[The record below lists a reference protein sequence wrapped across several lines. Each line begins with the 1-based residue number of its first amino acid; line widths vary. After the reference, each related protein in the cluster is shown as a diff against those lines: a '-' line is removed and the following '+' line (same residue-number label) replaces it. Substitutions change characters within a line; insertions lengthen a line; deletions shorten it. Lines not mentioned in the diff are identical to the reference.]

1 MYTGGNVYFN
11 GAAPCDSERKAY
23 VDTEHIVTLKLTEEE
38 GSLVLKTD
46 LYQYL
51 PEQNN
56 PVVSS
61 ALLGE
66 AFEPEQRFEDP
77 DGLPITFWQDYLDVR
92 RGFAPLSGPF
102 SCRDEVFQV
111 WDL

>member
-1 MYTGGNVYFN
+1 M
-11 GAAPCDSERKAY
+11 
-23 VDTEHIVTLKLTEEE
+23 DTEHIVTLKLTEEE

-92 RGFAPLSGPF
+92 PRLCALKRSFLVPG
-102 SCRDEVFQV
+102 
-111 WDL
+111 